1 MSEAKTQLDCRD
13 LARAS
18 GCLWLRLRPP
28 PKGLP
33 DALIVAPGGRHVWV
47 EFKAVRGRVRP
58 GQHEMLAEL
67 EKRKALFWIIRDT
80 EDFANKLR
88 TVL

>member
-80 EDFANKLR
+80 EDFTNKLR

>member
-28 PKGLP
+28 PQGLP
-33 DALIVAPGGRHVWV
+33 DALIVTPGGRHVWV
-47 EFKAVRGRVRP
+47 EFKAPKGWLRA
-58 GQHEMLAEL
+58 GQRDMLAEL
-67 EKRKALFWIIRDT
+67 AKRHAMFWIIRDT

-88 TVL
+88 AVL